1 MEDLVETEPLAEIA
15 YARDF
20 KVTLIRNVSNIIM
33 LSSDELHFSA
43 QLQLA
48 NNVERDVATL
58 LIRGFHQKFQE
69 NPNLVKTLSEKD
81 FYKKKEEIWM
91 QQLSRLQKDLMEAK
105 SQLSELKSVSAEM
118 EEAQKTIEDLQ
129 MSLKEYRETTR
140 ASDTELDQLK
150 QDVNFYRQES
160 AIYEGK
166 NSKLA

>member
-1 MEDLVETEPLAEIA
+1 
-15 YARDF
+15 
-20 KVTLIRNVSNIIM
+20 
-33 LSSDELHFSA
+33 
-43 QLQLA
+43 
-48 NNVERDVATL
+48 
-58 LIRGFHQKFQE
+58 
-69 NPNLVKTLSEKD
+69 
-81 FYKKKEEIWM
+81 M